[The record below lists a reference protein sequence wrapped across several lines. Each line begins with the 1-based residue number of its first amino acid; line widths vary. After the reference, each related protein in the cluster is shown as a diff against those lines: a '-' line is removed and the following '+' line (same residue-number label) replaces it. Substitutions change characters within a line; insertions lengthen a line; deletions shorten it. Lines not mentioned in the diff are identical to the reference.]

1 MPSSSVP
8 SQSAGLRRWSRV
20 QMGDLLR
27 FVLRRLREERLPE
40 VAGSLT
46 FTTVLAVVPVL
57 TIAFAIFTTFPLFTS
72 FRESLETYFV
82 QSLMPKGIANTIL
95 DYLSQFSAKAS
106 RLSAMGAIFLIVT
119 AVFMFGTVD
128 RTLNRIWRVR
138 NSRPFAQ
145 RMIVYWAVMT
155 LAPLLIG
162 ASMSLTSELM
172 PLARGLSRQMPLLHT
187 GITLLVSMGLS
198 MLAFSLLYLGV
209 PNRMVEW
216 RDALIGGLVAA
227 IAFEITRRLFA
238 FFIVQGPSYRM
249 IYGALAAVPIFL
261 IWVYLFWMITLLGAV
276 VAAALPVVK
285 YERWWHRSAPGSEFL
300 DAVAVL
306 KVLVDA
312 RRDNAA
318 VDALRIRELTQ
329 LGFEE
334 SEGLLQRML
343 DAGWV
348 GRVRSDPGQ
357 RTRSVHRSQRHED
370 RWALLVSPEKLTL
383 ADVYQRFAFAPAPQ
397 SALAARIEQVVDRGL
412 AISLADYFAEALA
425 NRNKASST

>member
-1 MPSSSVP
+1 MRPSSPYGS
-8 SQSAGLRRWSRV
+8 RRWSRV
-20 QMGDLLR
+20 QMQDLLR

-82 QSLMPKGIANTIL
+82 QSLMPRGIANTIL

-119 AVFMFGTVD
+119 AVLMFGTVD

-138 NSRPFAQ
+138 TVRPFAQ
-145 RMIVYWAVMT
+145 RMILYWAIMT

-162 ASMSLTSELM
+162 ASMSFAAELLPLT
-172 PLARGLSRQMPLLHT
+172 RGLSRQLPVLHT
-187 GITLLVSMGLS
+187 AITLLVSMSLS
-198 MLAFSLLYLGV
+198 TLAFSLLYLGV

-216 RDALIGGLVAA
+216 RDAVIGGLVAA

-238 FFIVQGPSYRM
+238 FFIVQGASYRM
-249 IYGALAAVPIFL
+249 IYGALAVVPIFL
-261 IWVYLFWMITLLGAV
+261 IWVYLFWLITLLGAV
-276 VAAALPVVK
+276 IAAALPVVK

-306 KVLVDA
+306 RVLVDA

-348 GRVRSDPGQ
+348 GRVRPDSGR
-357 RTRSVHRSQRHED
+357 RTRSGHRSQQHED

-383 ADVYQRFAFAPAPQ
+383 TDVYQRFAFAPAPQ
-397 SALAARIEQVVDRGL
+397 SALAMKIEQVVDQNL
-412 AISLADYFAEALA
+412 AITLADYFAEALA
-425 NRNKASST
+425 NRNNASST

>member
-1 MPSSSVP
+1 MHPSSS
-8 SQSAGLRRWSRV
+8 SGIQRWSRV
-20 QMGDLLR
+20 QIRDLLR

-57 TIAFAIFTTFPLFTS
+57 TIAFAIFTTFPLFTT
-72 FRESLETYFV
+72 FRESLESYFV
-82 QSLMPKGIANTIL
+82 QTLMPKGIANTIL

-138 NSRPFAQ
+138 TGRPFAQ
-145 RMIVYWAVMT
+145 RMIVYWAIMT

-162 ASMSLTSELM
+162 ASMSFAGELLPLT
-172 PLARGLSRQMPLLHT
+172 RGLSRELPLLST
-187 GITLLVSMGLS
+187 VLTLLVSMSLS
-198 MLAFSLLYLGV
+198 TLAFSLLYLGV
-209 PNRMVEW
+209 PNRLVEW
-216 RDALIGGLVAA
+216 RDAVIGGLVAA
-227 IAFEITRRLFA
+227 VAFEITRRLFA
-238 FFIVQGPSYRM
+238 FFIVQGPSYRV

-261 IWVYLFWMITLLGAV
+261 IWVYFFWMITLLGAV

-300 DAVAVL
+300 DAMSVL

-318 VDALRIRELTQ
+318 VDAMRLREMTQ

-343 DAGWV
+343 DSGWV
-348 GRVRSDPGQ
+348 GRVRSDTSR
-357 RTRSVHRSQRHED
+357 RTRLGNRSKRHED
-370 RWALLVSPEKLTL
+370 RWVLLVSPDKLTL
-383 ADVYQRFAFAPAPQ
+383 TDVYQRFAFAPAPQ
-397 SALAARIEQVVDRGL
+397 SLLAAKIEEVVDRGL
-412 AISLADYFAEALA
+412 AISLTDHFAEAQA
-425 NRNKASST
+425 NRNKLSST

>member
-1 MPSSSVP
+1 M
-8 SQSAGLRRWSRV
+8 
-20 QMGDLLR
+20 
-27 FVLRRLREERLPE
+27 PE

-57 TIAFAIFTTFPLFTS
+57 TIAFAIFTTFPLFTT

-82 QSLMPKGIANTIL
+82 QTLMPKGIANTIL

-119 AVFMFGTVD
+119 AVLMFGTVD

-138 NSRPFAQ
+138 TSRPFAQ
-145 RMIVYWAVMT
+145 RMIVYWAIMT

-162 ASMSLTSELM
+162 ASISFASELS
-172 PLARGLSRQMPLLHT
+172 PLTRGLSRELPVLRT
-187 GITLLVSMGLS
+187 AITLLVSMTLS
-198 MLAFSLLYLGV
+198 TLAFSLLYLGV

-216 RDALIGGLVAA
+216 RDAVIGGLVAA
-227 IAFEITRRLFA
+227 VAFEINRRLFT
-238 FFIVQGPSYRM
+238 FFIVQGPSYRVV
-249 IYGALAAVPIFL
+249 YGALAALPIFL

-300 DAVAVL
+300 DAMAVL

-312 RRDNAA
+312 RGDNAA
-318 VDALRIRELTQ
+318 VDVLRIRELTQ

-343 DAGWV
+343 DSGWV
-348 GRVRSDPGQ
+348 GRVRPETGR
-357 RTRSVHRSQRHED
+357 RTRSDKSSSQHQD
-370 RWALLVSPEKLTL
+370 RWALLVNPAKLTL
-383 ADVYQRFAFAPAPQ
+383 TDVYQRFAFAPAPH
-397 SALAARIEQVVDRGL
+397 SALATKIENVVDQGL
-412 AISLADYFAEALA
+412 AISLTDYFAEAQA
-425 NRNKASST
+425 NRNSASST

>member
-1 MPSSSVP
+1 M
-8 SQSAGLRRWSRV
+8 
-20 QMGDLLR
+20 
-27 FVLRRLREERLPE
+27 PE

-57 TIAFAIFTTFPLFTS
+57 TIAFAIFTTFPLFTT

-82 QSLMPKGIANTIL
+82 QTLMPKGIANTIL

-119 AVFMFGTVD
+119 AVLMFGTVD

-138 NSRPFAQ
+138 TSRPFAQ
-145 RMIVYWAVMT
+145 RMIVYWAIMT

-162 ASMSLTSELM
+162 ASISFASELS
-172 PLARGLSRQMPLLHT
+172 PLTRGLSRELPVLRT
-187 GITLLVSMGLS
+187 AITLLVSMALS
-198 MLAFSLLYLGV
+198 TLAFSLLYLGV

-216 RDALIGGLVAA
+216 RDAVIGGLVAA
-227 IAFEITRRLFA
+227 VAFEINRRLFA
-238 FFIVQGPSYRM
+238 FFIVQGPSYRVV
-249 IYGALAAVPIFL
+249 YGALAALPIFL

-300 DAVAVL
+300 DAMALL

-318 VDALRIRELTQ
+318 VDVLRIRALTQ

-348 GRVRSDPGQ
+348 GRVRPESGR
-357 RTRSVHRSQRHED
+357 RTRSDKPSSQHQD
-370 RWALLVSPEKLTL
+370 RWALLVNPAKLTL
-383 ADVYQRFAFAPAPQ
+383 TDVYQRFAFAPAPH
-397 SALAARIEQVVDRGL
+397 SALATRIENVVDRGL
-412 AISLADYFAEALA
+412 AISLTDYFAEAQA
-425 NRNKASST
+425 NRNSASST

>member
-1 MPSSSVP
+1 MHSSPLSGAVP
-8 SQSAGLRRWSRV
+8 WSRV
-20 QMGDLLR
+20 QMWDLLR
-27 FVLRRLREERLPE
+27 FVLRRLKEERLPE

-57 TIAFAIFTTFPLFTS
+57 TIAFAIFTTFPLFTT
-72 FRESLETYFV
+72 FREALETYFV
-82 QSLMPKGIANTIL
+82 QSLMPRGIANTIL
-95 DYLSQFSAKAS
+95 DYLNQFSSKAS

-119 AVFMFGTVD
+119 AVLMFGTVD
-128 RTLNRIWRVR
+128 RTLNRIWRVQS
-138 NSRPFAQ
+138 SRPFVQ
-145 RMIVYWAVMT
+145 RMILYWAIMT

-162 ASMSLTSELM
+162 ASISFASELS
-172 PLARGLSRQMPLLHT
+172 PLARGLSRDLPLLRT
-187 GITLLVSMGLS
+187 GITLLISILLS
-198 MLAFSLLYLGV
+198 TLAFSMLYLGV
-209 PNRMVEW
+209 PNRLVAW

-238 FFIVQGPSYRM
+238 FFIVQGASYRM

-300 DAVAVL
+300 DAMAVL

-312 RRDNAA
+312 RHDNAA
-318 VDALRIRELTQ
+318 VDVLRIRELTQ

-348 GRVRSDPGQ
+348 GRVRSLKGP
-357 RTRSVHRSQRHED
+357 RTRTDHRSQQYED
-370 RWALLVSPEKLTL
+370 RWALLASPDKLTL
-383 ADVYQRFAFAPAPQ
+383 TDVYQRFAFAPAPH
-397 SALAARIEQVVDRGL
+397 SALATKIKQVVDRGL
-412 AISLADYFAEALA
+412 AITLTDYFTEAQA
-425 NRNKASST
+425 NRNKLSST

>member
-1 MPSSSVP
+1 MQSSS
-8 SQSAGLRRWSRV
+8 SAAVRWSRV
-20 QMGDLLR
+20 QIRDLMR
-27 FVLRRLREERLPE
+27 FVLRRLQEERLPE

-82 QSLMPKGIANTIL
+82 QTLMPKGIANTIL

-119 AVFMFGTVD
+119 AVLMFGTVD

-138 NSRPFAQ
+138 TSRPFFQ
-145 RMIVYWAVMT
+145 RMVVYWAVMT

-162 ASMSLTSELM
+162 ASLSFASELS
-172 PLARGLSRQMPLLHT
+172 PLTRGMSRQWPLLRT
-187 GITLLVSMGLS
+187 TLTLLVSLS
-198 MLAFSLLYLGV
+198 FSTLAFSLLYLNV
-209 PNRMVEW
+209 PNRPVEW
-216 RDALIGGLVAA
+216 RDAVTGGLVAA
-227 IAFEITRRLFA
+227 VAFEITRQLFA

-285 YERWWHRSAPGSEFL
+285 YERWWHRAAPGSEFL
-300 DAVAVL
+300 DAMAVL
-306 KVLVDA
+306 SVLTTA
-312 RRDNAA
+312 RHDHAA
-318 VDALRIRELTQ
+318 VDALQIREQTR
-329 LGFEE
+329 LGVEE
-334 SEGLLQRML
+334 SEGLLQRMK

-348 GRVRSDPGQ
+348 GRVCSAPDGHAHSGKRSPWYG
-357 RTRSVHRSQRHED
+357 D
-370 RWALLVSPEKLTL
+370 RWALLVSPDKLTL
-383 ADVYQRFAFAPAPQ
+383 TDVYQRFAFAPVPQ
-397 SALAARIEQVVDRGL
+397 SPLATKIEQLVDRGL
-412 AISLADYFAEALA
+412 AMTLTDYFAETQA
-425 NRNKASST
+425 NRNKTSST